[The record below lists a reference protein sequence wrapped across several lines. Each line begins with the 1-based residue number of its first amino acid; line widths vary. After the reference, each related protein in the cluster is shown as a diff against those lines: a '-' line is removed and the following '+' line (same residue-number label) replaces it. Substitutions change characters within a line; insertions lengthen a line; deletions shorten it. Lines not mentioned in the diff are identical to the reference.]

1 MTILCLWQS
10 WPTMKLI
17 PKNNG
22 RCMLEVDELMNM
34 STRRDQEDLVKIVEQ
49 SGATRKAYHMWLFPT
64 VRDAEEF
71 VLMYRLKYED

>member
-1 MTILCLWQS
+1 
-10 WPTMKLI
+10 
-17 PKNNG
+17 
-22 RCMLEVDELMNM
+22 MLEVDELMNM

>member
-1 MTILCLWQS
+1 
-10 WPTMKLI
+10 MKLI

-22 RCMLEVDELMNM
+22 RCMLEVDELLAM
-34 STRRDQEDLVKIVEQ
+34 SIRRDQEDLVKIVEQ
-49 SGATRKAYHMWLFPT
+49 SGATRKAYNMWLFPT